1 MRTNVERTAAV
12 GSRRPVRRGYEL
24 PTVTELP
31 RRWDPLREAEVV
43 VRNAA

>member
-1 MRTNVERTAAV
+1 VRTNVERT
-12 GSRRPVRRGYEL
+12 GSLEARRPVRRGYQL

-43 VRNAA
+43 VRDAA